1 MGIFGQVSKQM
12 TGKKGIGKQ
21 RAYNKMRRNAY
32 KNMYRYRKR
41 GLARPMKALKTTYR
55 GMPNQYRFRRE
66 EVSSVIDLRNYASF
80 GGTVSLLDID
90 NFKMTNLANFVSDFS
105 PLFASYKLDKLIF
118 VLKPLWQ
125 ISAVDVQGSGTVSN
139 PELTVTRINTKYL
152 TSALNLGG
160 TDSAIRSSLAQ
171 LQMKTE
177 SQYSSKKNLY
187 LTTAYPQMF
196 DTVEDLSQQTA
207 ETTVPG
213 RWLSIAN
220 SSNIEFALNQV
231 VVFQKRDHTAI
242 QGGVYK
248 YELKT
253 IAYFRCSQ
261 VG

>member
-12 TGKKGIGKQ
+12 TAKKHIGKK
-21 RAYNKMRRNAY
+21 RAYNMMRRNAY
-32 KNMYRYRKR
+32 KNRYRYRKK
-41 GLARPMKALKTTYR
+41 GAARPMKALKTTYR

-66 EVSSVIDLRNYASF
+66 EVSSVIDLRSYASF

-90 NFKMTNLANFVSDFS
+90 NFKMTNLANFVQDFS
-105 PLFASYKLDKLIF
+105 PLFASYKLDKLVF

-125 ISAVDVQGSGTVSN
+125 ISALDVQGTGTVAN

-160 TDSAIRSSLAQ
+160 TDAAIRANLAQ

-177 SQYSSKKNLY
+177 SQYSNKRNLY
-187 LTTAYPQMF
+187 LTTAYPRMY

-213 RWLSIAN
+213 RWLSIQN
-220 SSNIEFALNQV
+220 SSDIEFALNQV

-242 QGGVYK
+242 QGGVYQ

>member
-1 MGIFGQVSKQM
+1 MGVFKQTSKQHQS
-12 TGKKGIGKQ
+12 TKGVGKK
-21 RAYNKMRRNAY
+21 RAYNKMKSSVN
-32 KNMYRYRKR
+32 RYNKRKK
-41 GLARPMKALKTTYR
+41 GQARPMKDLKVSYK
-55 GMPNQYRFRRE
+55 GVPNQYRFRRE
-66 EVSSVIDLRNYASF
+66 EVSTVIDLRTYATF

-90 NFKMTNLANFVSDFS
+90 NFKMTNIAKFTDDFG
-105 PLFASYKLDKLIF
+105 PLFASYKLDKLVF

-125 ISAVDVQGSGTVSN
+125 ISAVDVQGSGTVAN

-160 TDSAIRSSLAQ
+160 TDADIRSSLAQ

-177 SQYSSKKNLY
+177 SQYSGRKNLY
-187 LTTAYPQMF
+187 LTTKYPRLYQN
-196 DTVEDLSQQTA
+196 VEDLSQQSA

-213 RWLSIAN
+213 RWLSIQN
-220 SSNIEFALNQV
+220 SSDIEYALNQV
-231 VVFQKRDHTAI
+231 VVFQKRDHTAF

-248 YELKT
+248 YEIKT